1 MRATCGSNGESMFFK
16 ASAYMDISTAAEPTT
31 AEVHAVHNIYNLV
44 KLERILFL

>member
-1 MRATCGSNGESMFFK
+1 MFFK